1 MTRSEC
7 EVLMLQKIK
16 EMVDIYHKYNP
27 HGEYLSVSYVVNE
40 EGDHVVHF
48 NNSYWNNDT
57 NAPVN
62 MSYGDLRKYRLLEH
76 DTDIKILQEY
86 RIQHGLNDYSLCIVD
101 VTDVRV
107 GDIVCIAP
115 ACYPDMRGWAEE
127 VTEVKGTSDHVV
139 NGYVFEPGHTEMI
152 LRKDEE

>member
-7 EVLMLQKIK
+7 EVLILQKMK

-27 HGEYLSVSYVVNE
+27 HGEYLSVYYVANE
-40 EGDHVVHF
+40 RGGHVVHI
-48 NNSYWNNDT
+48 NNKYWEDDAE
-57 NAPVN
+57 APVN
-62 MSYGDLRKYRLLEH
+62 MDGDLVDYQRTEH
-76 DTDIKILQEY
+76 DVDIQILQEY
-86 RIQHGLNDYSLCIVD
+86 RVQHGLSDYSLCIVD
-101 VTDVRV
+101 ATDVRV

-115 ACYPDMRGWAEE
+115 ACYSDMRGWAEE
-127 VTEVKGTSDHVV
+127 VTEVKDTSDHVV

>member
-16 EMVDIYHKYNP
+16 EIVDIYHKYNP
-27 HGEYLSVSYVVNE
+27 QGKYLSVGYVVNE
-40 EGDHVVHF
+40 EGGRGVHF
-48 NNSYWNNDT
+48 NNNYWEKDAG
-57 NAPVN
+57 APVN
-62 MSYGDLRKYRLLEH
+62 MYSDLVDYQRTEH
-76 DTDIKILQEY
+76 DVDIQILQEY
-86 RIQHGLNDYSLCIVD
+86 RVQHGLSDYSLCIVEA
-101 VTDVRV
+101 TDVRV

-127 VTEVKGTSDHVV
+127 VTEVKDTSDHVV
-139 NGYVFEPGHTEMI
+139 NGYVFEPGHTEII